1 MCTCVAYTILYIA
14 AVVGID
20 GTAHEASEGDCSV
33 EICVTVDNPRNS
45 SLTVQLSIIN
55 DTAGGDREKWP
66 HLTVKLI
73 SFFTA
78 VFSEDYGG
86 CVSVDVTL
94 AECSM
99 RECIT
104 IPIIDDKMLEYEEV
118 FYVTLTLT
126 PGGAD
131 GFVLGNVATTVTISD
146 NDSE

>member
-45 SLTVQLSIIN
+45 SFTVQLSTIN

-73 SFFTA
+73 
-78 VFSEDYGG
+78 
-86 CVSVDVTL
+86 
-94 AECSM
+94 
-99 RECIT
+99 
-104 IPIIDDKMLEYEEV
+104 
-118 FYVTLTLT
+118 
-126 PGGAD
+126 
-131 GFVLGNVATTVTISD
+131 
-146 NDSE
+146 